1 MSNASVFLP
10 TASMLSMEELI
21 AKTEQLDSE
30 GYTQEAIDLYRQWLQ
45 HDRTHDHFLAWFNY
59 GWLLQKLNKVEE
71 ATRAYDQVINSYA
84 NHLTITTTMHA

>member
-1 MSNASVFLP
+1 MSNQHLSGAKLTSFTLSEVTQAAEMLQASG
-10 TASMLSMEELI
+10 
-21 AKTEQLDSE
+21 Q
-30 GYTQEAIDLYRQWLQ
+30 YQEAIDLYRQWLQ